1 MVIVYTVPFH
11 KNNLMLYF
19 DVQFA
24 ENTGKEYILFKGPN
38 SGNYEDIKQ
47 EFIATYK

>member
-19 DVQFA
+19 DVQFT
-24 ENTGKEYILFKGPN
+24 ENTEKSVYFLKAQTVEIMK
-38 SGNYEDIKQ
+38 
-47 EFIATYK
+47 T